1 MEKKKEKMTLEKLA
15 EMTQRGF
22 KTLEDGLRKEIKRE
36 IGGLRNE
43 MKGEIGGLRNEMKGE
58 IGGLKGEIGELKN
71 RMDGMDGK
79 FDRLL
84 TGQDQILKRL
94 EDLETDNTMGA
105 GTSRRQ
111 EDKLE
116 NHEERIVVVEKT
128 LKIGSAV

>member
-22 KTLEDGLRKEIKRE
+22 KALEDGLRKEIK
-36 IGGLRNE
+36 NE
-43 MKGEIGGLRNEMKGE
+43 VGGLRNEMKGE

-84 TGQDQILKRL
+84 TGQDHILKRL
-94 EDLETDNTMGA
+94 ENLETDNTMGA
-105 GTSRRQ
+105 GASRRQ

-116 NHEERIVVVEKT
+116 NHEERGVVVEEE
-128 LKIGSAV
+128 LEINPVV